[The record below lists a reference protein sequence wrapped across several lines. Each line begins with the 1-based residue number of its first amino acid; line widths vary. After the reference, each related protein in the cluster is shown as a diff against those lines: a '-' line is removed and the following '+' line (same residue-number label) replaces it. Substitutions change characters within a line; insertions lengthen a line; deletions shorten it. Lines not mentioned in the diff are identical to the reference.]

1 MPLTT
6 NETKALLVQM
16 FRLTLATA
24 QQRHEDAVAAFSS
37 ILDSALTQR
46 PDLNTCCADI
56 SSINGDSDDE
66 MPPLVPLATPVQLII
81 SETAQSPV
89 VASASSAFTPIAQ
102 NVVGSAFNMGPQD
115 IASVASDSEPEVEE
129 ASDMEEDEDEA
140 ASGSEAGEAEEEAEA
155 EEAEEEV
162 ELDLEP
168 VRIKKVMYW
177 KDVNSGDIY
186 TYIPEDEGVG
196 DKVGTYVDGKPVFDA

>member
-1 MPLTT
+1 
-6 NETKALLVQM
+6 
-16 FRLTLATA
+16 
-24 QQRHEDAVAAFSS
+24 
-37 ILDSALTQR
+37 
-46 PDLNTCCADI
+46 
-56 SSINGDSDDE
+56 
-66 MPPLVPLATPVQLII
+66 
-81 SETAQSPV
+81 
-89 VASASSAFTPIAQ
+89 
-102 NVVGSAFNMGPQD
+102 MGPQD

>member
-6 NETKALLVQM
+6 NETKGLLVQM

-24 QQRHEDAVAAFSS
+24 QQRHEDAVAAFTS
-37 ILDSALTQR
+37 ILDSTLATR
-46 PDLNTCCADI
+46 FDLNTCCADI
-56 SSINGDSDDE
+56 STIDGDSDDD
-66 MPPLVPLATPVQLII
+66 MPPLVPLDAQHVPVQLII
-81 SETAQSPV
+81 SETAPTPV

-102 NVVGSAFNMGPQD
+102 NVVVGAFNISGD
-115 IASVASDSEPEVEE
+115 IVGSDDEPASDE
-129 ASDMEEDEDEA
+129 EEDEDAPSGDSAA
-140 ASGSEAGEAEEEAEA
+140 ASEAEEESDHDDEA
-155 EEAEEEV
+155 EEV
-162 ELDLEP
+162 ELNLEP